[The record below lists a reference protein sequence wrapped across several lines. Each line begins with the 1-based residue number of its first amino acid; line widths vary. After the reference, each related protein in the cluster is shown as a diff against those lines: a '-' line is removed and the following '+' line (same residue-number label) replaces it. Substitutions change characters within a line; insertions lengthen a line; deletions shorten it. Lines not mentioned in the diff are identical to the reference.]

1 MCSYKT
7 ESNNEKKINRRKFL
21 AMAGNSATGLVTIG
35 AIAVTLDFLSPNVIK
50 ERPPKFNVG
59 PFQNI
64 QPDTFI
70 YEPEYRVF
78 VVRDGNG
85 AFYAISAIC
94 THLGCNVKWIDSNIG
109 NDSSVAIACPCH
121 GSKFNRKGEVI
132 EGPAPKGLQRFR
144 VKLSDDNLIVDTSD
158 IVSEEEMYLKV

>member
-1 MCSYKT
+1 MCDYKDDL
-7 ESNNEKKINRRKFL
+7 NNGGKIQRRKFL
-21 AMAGNSATGLVTIG
+21 SIVGNTATGLVTFG
-35 AIAVTLDFLSPNVIK
+35 AIGVTFDFLYPNVIK
-50 ERPPKFNVG
+50 EKPPKFKVG
-59 PFQNI
+59 PIQNI
-64 QPDTFI
+64 QPDTFF

-94 THLGCNVKWIDSNIG
+94 THLGCNVKWV
-109 NDSSVAIACPCH
+109 DSSIASDSSAAIACPCH

-144 VKLSDDNLIVDTSD
+144 VELSGDKLIVDTSE
-158 IVSEEEMYLKV
+158 IVSEDEMFLKV

>member
-1 MCSYKT
+1 MK
-7 ESNNEKKINRRKFL
+7 RRKFL
-21 AMAGNSATGLVTIG
+21 SIVGNSATGLVTFG
-35 AIAVTLDFLSPNVIK
+35 ALAVTIDFLSPNVIK
-50 ERPPKFNVG
+50 ERPPKFKVG
-59 PFQNI
+59 PIQNI

-94 THLGCNVKWIDSNIG
+94 THLGCNVKWIDSNIR

-144 VKLSDDNLIVDTSD
+144 IKLSDDDLIVDTSD